1 MVAETLEYK
10 GQFDGSQIVSSLHL
24 VDAEFV
30 KMDKTAQAA
39 FTGVAKS
46 TIPAAAGIKSV
57 EKAEKDLSA
66 ETELMVA
73 NHEIG
78 FRTIKRAAGEG
89 FASVRS
95 GLASV
100 RSGALE
106 SAGAMDILSIALG
119 AAFHGPLT
127 LAIVG
132 AAAAVAFLTTKINE
146 AKEEARDVKWFGDE
160 AEVTQRFQVLTSE
173 YEELKRHQDALLN
186 PQQGG
191 FAAGILAANNAAV
204 NGTTEAKKK
213 QLDIVTRLNERLVEE
228 MRIESQIAEI
238 EADKI
243 RKRGESA
250 VRIAQAE
257 SIAES
262 AVKPIAKM
270 KAQQEE
276 VVAEKQLEFKQLELL
291 IKEHGLQ
298 AATAQDQ
305 MDGLLRGRHL
315 EQLDKKEKEEYGKY
329 AIAHK
334 KLEMNLAAENAMYK
348 AKGEEMLSI
357 TKAQGIDILNEKIKI
372 AAKITK
378 TDLGQQSDMEMSPA
392 YKAQLN
398 AKLEAERKYQQDTA
412 ELRAEFRGQEA
423 AHDADQYTVK
433 LAQIQTEFD
442 KKKAIYEADE
452 QAEAKRTGDSI
463 AANQRMVEKI
473 ELLESISA
481 QKRKNIEAERAT
493 KVKEINSQ
501 LTASL
506 ISDSAAFVTAIAGR
520 NKALFAISKAL
531 AAAEIVM
538 NANVAAEKVVGQL
551 GIFGLPAEGLVYAD
565 MAVKLATV
573 AATTIQ
579 GFATGTNNAPR
590 GMAWVGER
598 GPELVD
604 FSGGERVYTNSE
616 SNSIVR
622 NQSSASSIVIHK
634 VEINGSNLNQSQLTA
649 AISDGVL
656 DAVSAKQQQELN
668 RGADF
673 FNDGTFQP

>member
-10 GQFDGSQIVSSLHL
+10 GQFDGSQIVSSLNL

-39 FTGVAKS
+39 FTGVAKA

-57 EKAEKDLSA
+57 EKAEKELSA

-95 GLASV
+95 GLTSIRA
-100 RSGALE
+100 GALE

-132 AAAAVAFLTTKINE
+132 ATAGMALLVTKIKE
-146 AKEEARDVKWFGDE
+146 AKEESRDVKWFGDE
-160 AEVTQRFQVLTSE
+160 AEVTSRFQVISE
-173 YEELKRHQDALLN
+173 QYAEL
-186 PQQGG
+186 
-191 FAAGILAANNAAV
+191 
-204 NGTTEAKKK
+204 KKK
-213 QLDIVTRLNERLVEE
+213 QDDLNNHGYDAANIAAQRAFQAHGLKAKSEEMELAKRLNDRLSEE

-250 VRIAQAE
+250 VRIAEAAA
-257 SIAES
+257 S
-262 AVKPIAKM
+262 PIAKM

-276 VVAEKQLEFKQLELL
+276 VVTEKQLEFQQLDLL

-298 AATAQDQ
+298 AATLQDQ

-315 EQLDKKEKEEYGKY
+315 DQLDKKEQQEYGKY
-329 AIAHK
+329 EAAHR
-334 KLEMNLAAENAMYK
+334 KLELNLTAENAMYK
-348 AKGEEMLSI
+348 AKGEELLSI
-357 TKAQGIDILNEKIKI
+357 TKAQGIDLLNEKSKI
-372 AAKITK
+372 SAKATK
-378 TDLGQQSDMEMSPA
+378 TDFGQQSDMEMSPA
-392 YKAQLN
+392 YTAQLN

-423 AHDADQYTVK
+423 AHDADQYTIK

-481 QKRKNIEAERAT
+481 QKRKNIEAERAA

-551 GIFGLPAEGLVYAD
+551 GIFGIPAQGLIYAD

-573 AATTIQ
+573 AATTLQ

-616 SNSIVR
+616 SNNIVR
-622 NQSSASSIVIHK
+622 NQSNASSIVIHK

-656 DAVSAKQQQELN
+656 DAVSAKQQQERN